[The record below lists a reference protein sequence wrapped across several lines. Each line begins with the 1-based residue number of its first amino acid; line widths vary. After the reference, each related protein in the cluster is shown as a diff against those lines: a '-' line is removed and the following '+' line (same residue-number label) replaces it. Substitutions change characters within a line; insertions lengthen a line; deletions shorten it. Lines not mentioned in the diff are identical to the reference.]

1 MIELRVLKGPT
12 LRGWMFLLFKFFSLT
27 VVANEKGDGMHLTL
41 GLGASKLEVTL
52 GLSLWN
58 RWLIP

>member
-1 MIELRVLKGPT
+1 MIEFRVLQGST
-12 LRGWMFLLFKFFSLT
+12 LRGWMLILFRVVSLT
-27 VVANEKGDGMHLTL
+27 AVANEKENGMHLTL
-41 GLGASKLEVTL
+41 GLGASKLELTL

>member
-1 MIELRVLKGPT
+1 MIELRIMRGDT
-12 LRGWMFLLFKFFSLT
+12 LRGYMVVLFHFFTLS
-27 VVANEKGDGMHLTL
+27 VIANEKENGMHLTL
-41 GLGASKLEVTL
+41 GVGASKLEVTL